1 MPLRW
6 GALAVLALALILVPF
21 LLFEAQFTAWGGG
34 VLEGARREPA
44 AVAAIVIALLA
55 GDVVLPV
62 PSSLVSTF
70 SGGVFGWAVGAVVI
84 WVGMMLGCI
93 TGYGLGASAGRL
105 LAIKVV
111 GEGEMARA
119 QRLFRHAGPAALIV
133 ARAAPV
139 LAEASTLAAGAAR
152 MPIGSFLLAT
162 AVANLG
168 VSVAYAAVGAA
179 AFSAGSFLIAFMGLA
194 AIPAAAWG
202 AWRFVAARRNAL

>member
-21 LLFEAQFTAWGGG
+21 LLFEAQFTAWGAG
-34 VLEGARREPA
+34 VLEAARREPA

-55 GDVVLPV
+55 GDVALPV

-70 SGGVFGWAVGAVVI
+70 SGSVFGWAAGAAVI
-84 WVGMMLGCI
+84 WTGMTLGCLAS
-93 TGYGLGASAGRL
+93 YALGASAGRF
-105 LAIKVV
+105 LAVRVV
-111 GEGEMARA
+111 GEGELARA

-133 ARAAPV
+133 ARGAPV

-152 MPIGSFLLAT
+152 MPLGSFLLAT

-168 VSVAYAAVGAA
+168 VSVAYAGVGAA
-179 AFSAGSFLIAFMGLA
+179 ALSSGSFLIAFIGLA

-202 AWRFVAARRNAL
+202 VWRFVAARQNAH